1 MFILNIVDIL
11 ILILLLI
18 YTVKGFKNGA
28 IKELVTF
35 VGGLAVIVIAY
46 MLKNPISIFMYENMP
61 FMNFGG
67 ILSGISVLNIIVYEL
82 LAFLLVAGLLLFIYK
97 LIISFTNIIETI
109 LKATVILEIPSK
121 IIGLIVGFIEGVVVV
136 FILLFVMMQFNV
148 TRNYIR
154 ESKLSENILTKTPI
168 LGNAT
173 SAVYNSLQ
181 EIYTLADTYKD
192 SPNRDQVNLEA
203 LDILLKYK
211 LIDTNNA
218 RVLVDTGKLTMPGV
232 EDVIN
237 KYN

>member
-1 MFILNIVDIL
+1 MNIVDIL

-148 TRNYIR
+148 TRDYIR
-154 ESKLSENILTKTPI
+154 SSKLIENILTKTPI

>member
-1 MFILNIVDIL
+1 MNIVDIL

-35 VGGLAVIVIAY
+35 VGGLAVIIIAY

-148 TRNYIR
+148 TRDYIR
-154 ESKLSENILTKTPI
+154 SSKLSENILTKTPI

-237 KYN
+237 NYN

>member
-1 MFILNIVDIL
+1 MNIVDIL

-35 VGGLAVIVIAY
+35 VGGLAVIIIAY

-148 TRNYIR
+148 TRDYIR
-154 ESKLSENILTKTPI
+154 SSKLSENILTKTPI

>member
-121 IIGLIVGFIEGVVVV
+121 IIGLIVGFIEGIVVV

-148 TRNYIR
+148 TRDYIR

>member
-1 MFILNIVDIL
+1 MNIVDIL

-97 LIISFTNIIETI
+97 LIISFTNVIETI

-148 TRNYIR
+148 TRDYIR
-154 ESKLSENILTKTPI
+154 SSKLSENILTKTPI

>member
-1 MFILNIVDIL
+1 MNIVDIL
-11 ILILLLI
+11 IIILLLI

-35 VGGLAVIVIAY
+35 VGGLAVIIIAY

-148 TRNYIR
+148 TRDYIR

>member
-1 MFILNIVDIL
+1 
-11 ILILLLI
+11 
-18 YTVKGFKNGA
+18 
-28 IKELVTF
+28 
-35 VGGLAVIVIAY
+35 
-46 MLKNPISIFMYENMP
+46 MYENMP

-121 IIGLIVGFIEGVVVV
+121 IIGLIVGFIEGIVVV

-148 TRNYIR
+148 TRDYIR

>member
-1 MFILNIVDIL
+1 MNIVDIL

-148 TRNYIR
+148 TRDYIR
-154 ESKLSENILTKTPI
+154 SSKLSENILTKTPI

-237 KYN
+237 NYN

>member
-1 MFILNIVDIL
+1 MNIVDIL

-121 IIGLIVGFIEGVVVV
+121 IIGLIVGFIEGIVVV

-148 TRNYIR
+148 TRDYIR

>member
-1 MFILNIVDIL
+1 MNIVDIL

-148 TRNYIR
+148 TRDYIR
-154 ESKLSENILTKTPI
+154 SSKLSENILTKTPI

-181 EIYTLADTYKD
+181 EIYTLAENYKD

-237 KYN
+237 NYN

>member
-1 MFILNIVDIL
+1 MNIVDIL

-148 TRNYIR
+148 TRDYIR
-154 ESKLSENILTKTPI
+154 SSKLSENILTKTPI

>member
-136 FILLFVMMQFNV
+136 FILLFVMMQFNF
-148 TRNYIR
+148 TRDYIR
-154 ESKLSENILTKTPI
+154 SSKLSENILTKTPI